1 MTHPLQPVL
10 AGEHAAMWVL
20 SFVGGR
26 VSRSASPELADA
38 VTAAYR
44 IHRGRRDQLTL
55 LIRDAGEEPVAA
67 EVAYQAPSAQTS
79 EQIRA
84 AALAIEVST
93 AALYGEAIA
102 ATEGADRSWAVRALL
117 DAAVRQLGFG
127 GVPEAT
133 PGL

>member
-20 SFVGGR
+20 SFIGGR

-55 LIRDAGEEPVAA
+55 LIRDAGVEPVAA
-67 EVAYQAPSAQTS
+67 EVAYQAPSAGTS
-79 EQIRA
+79 EEIRA
-84 AALAIEVST
+84 AALAVEVAAS
-93 AALYGEAIA
+93 ALYGEAISQTEA
-102 ATEGADRSWAVRALL
+102 AVRSWAVRALL
-117 DAAVRQLGFG
+117 DAAVRQLTFG
-127 GVPEAT
+127 GVLEAT